1 MPTICDSTSGSEN
14 TLMPDATT
22 APFIDGQGIS
32 VELRDVEAEL
42 ARLWGPAAEQVGGP
56 DLENPHV
63 TRIVL
68 ANLVVECLDGDVES
82 LEPVLE
88 TVIARFPCRS
98 ILLCPSDGL
107 ERKITAQVSALCHLP
122 SPGLPQVCSERIVL
136 RAGRNAVDLLPG
148 AVRSLLE
155 ADLPHLL
162 WWTGDPRKHE
172 SLFRDL
178 AKECSRIVLDL
189 PDPGWEPGALRL
201 GLDPALGT
209 CSHDTAWFGLARWR
223 ELVAQ
228 FFDANCHLV
237 KLSRIKSLHLDVV
250 SPDPAQLARPAIWL
264 VAWMAGQLGWKPQGC
279 PVNVP
284 TADSSTSLLLAR
296 LLGPSGDVAVS
307 IVTRPIAPG
316 VMAWPQLAGV
326 TVTTR
331 ATTDQD
337 SPAETFRLIR
347 PWPGSPAVLVETD
360 APESCR
366 LPRGVDAP
374 ELDAA
379 RRVATALESSRIDI
393 PFRNALPIA
402 LWLME
407 SAKS

>member
-1 MPTICDSTSGSEN
+1 MTTTSPIE
-14 TLMPDATT
+14 DH
-22 APFIDGQGIS
+22 GIS

-42 ARLWGPAAEQVGGP
+42 QRLWGPAAEQAGGP
-56 DLENPHV
+56 ELENPHV

-68 ANLVVECLDGDVES
+68 ANLVVECLDGDLDL

-88 TVIARFPCRS
+88 TVIARFPCRA
-98 ILLCPSDGL
+98 ILLCGSDSP
-107 ERKITAQVSALCHLP
+107 ERKITAQVSALCHLS

-136 RAGRNAVDLLPG
+136 RAGQNAVDLLPG

-172 SLFRDL
+172 PLFRDL
-178 AKECSRIVLDL
+178 ADECSRIVLDL

-209 CSHDTAWFGLARWR
+209 CSHDSAWYGLARWR

-228 FFDANCHLV
+228 FFDAPCQLV
-237 KLSRIKSLHLDVV
+237 KLSRIQSVLVEVV
-250 SPDPAQLARPAIWL
+250 SPDPVQSARPAAWL
-264 VAWMAGQLGWKPQGC
+264 VAWLAGQLGWKPQGR
-279 PVNVP
+279 PVSLP
-284 TADSSTSLLLAR
+284 AADSSYILLAR
-296 LLGPSGDVAVS
+296 LLGPGGEVAVS
-307 IVTRPIAPG
+307 IVNRLISPG
-316 VMAWPQLAGV
+316 MTAWPQLAAV
-326 TVTTR
+326 TLKTR
-331 ATTDQD
+331 AASNGESHT
-337 SPAETFRLIR
+337 ETFRLVR

-360 APESCR
+360 GPDCCN

-379 RRVATALESSRIDI
+379 RRVATALESSRNDI

-407 SAKS
+407 SAES